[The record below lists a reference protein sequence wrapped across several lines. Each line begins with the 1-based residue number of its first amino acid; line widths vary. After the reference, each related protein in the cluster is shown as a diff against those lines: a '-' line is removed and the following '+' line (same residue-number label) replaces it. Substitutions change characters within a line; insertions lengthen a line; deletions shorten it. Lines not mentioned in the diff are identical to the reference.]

1 MRRWLQDFFRDE
13 AGLTAMEY
21 ALLFALIGVVA
32 AVTLV
37 ALEGHLR
44 EALCM
49 LETNL
54 PCP

>member
-1 MRRWLQDFFRDE
+1 MKRWLQDFLGDG

-37 ALEGHLR
+37 ALEGHLE

-49 LETNL
+49 LDTDM